1 MVAVR
6 FTRGE
11 TNFLRVDLGASRSGS
26 LPATGATSEPVI
38 RGPTVANTGYSC
50 HKWNRLIQTS
60 SDMRF
65 RFRPGKFYPSPSCRS
80 SYPLKFMQIYPKYIH
95 LAINQHCDS

>member
-38 RGPTVANTGYSC
+38 RTPTVAN
-50 HKWNRLIQTS
+50 IQA
-60 SDMRF
+60 
-65 RFRPGKFYPSPSCRS
+65 
-80 SYPLKFMQIYPKYIH
+80 I
-95 LAINQHCDS
+95 LAISGIASFKRPPT